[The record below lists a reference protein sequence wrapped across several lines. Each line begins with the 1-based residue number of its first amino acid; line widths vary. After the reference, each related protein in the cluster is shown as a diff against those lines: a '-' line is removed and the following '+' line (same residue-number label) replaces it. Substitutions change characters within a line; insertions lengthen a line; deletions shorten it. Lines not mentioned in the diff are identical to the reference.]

1 MTIKLYTIVED
12 PKKLEKTLVDTGA
25 GKNLI
30 DSYTV
35 NMKGGGD
42 VLNPVFTLS
51 GADLHAANYC
61 YIARYGRYYFCETS
75 VNPAGVWTIKC
86 HVDVLMSHAT
96 QLKGLTVTLDRS
108 ETIFNGYLPDSEYNA
123 KGYRAIVARAFDKGL
138 TNDNYILITTG

>member
-1 MTIKLYTIVED
+1 MTIKLYNISDD
-12 PKKLEKTLVDTGA
+12 PKKLEKTLTDEGT

-30 DSYTV
+30 DTYTV

-61 YIARYGRYYFCETS
+61 YIARFGRYYFCECS

-96 QLKGLTVTLDRS
+96 QLKALTVTLDRS
-108 ETIFNGYLPDSEYNA
+108 ETIFNGYLPDPEYNA
-123 KGYRAIVARAFDKGL
+123 KGYRAIAAKTFANGL
-138 TNDNYILITTG
+138 TSDNYILITTG